1 MAKKRKNGEGT
12 WGTKI
17 IKGETFKFYRDV
29 NGKYTYGKTD
39 VAIKKKL
46 SEKSQVQEITKQE
59 ITFGEYVLE
68 WLKRLKTSVEQTTY
82 NSYED
87 AITTRLINYKK
98 YDLSNVLLC
107 ELTDTMFQNYLD
119 TLAQDYSLNSIKKT
133 WSLIKKCVS
142 YGEIRKDI
150 PILHLKEL
158 IKVPSEA
165 NVAHKRKE
173 ISVPTVE
180 EVEFIYKECKR
191 LDSNKNMWYGNA
203 AYVII
208 LIMYTGMRISEAL
221 ALKWSNINK
230 ENDGYII
237 NIDSALAKIRS
248 IDDNGNLIYTHS
260 IKSTKSSKSK
270 RSIPLPDRAVESIH
284 FFEQFKENDN
294 DFVCVTNNHTH
305 YQRRNVEKTL
315 SRIIKNSDCQDK
327 NYTLHSLR
335 HGYGSILLSKGVDIK
350 IVSELLGHEDISFT
364 YNVYIKAFE
373 QDKNEAVMKLN

>member
-17 IKGETFKFYRDV
+17 IKGETFKFYRDTD
-29 NGKYTYGKTD
+29 GKYTYGKTD
-39 VAIKKKL
+39 AAIKKKL
-46 SEKSQVQEITKQE
+46 LEKSHVQEIAKQE
-59 ITFGEYVLE
+59 ITFGEYILE
-68 WLKRLKTSVEQTTY
+68 WLKKLKTSVEQTTY

-119 TLAQDYSLNSIKKT
+119 ALAQDYSLNSIKKT
-133 WSLIKKCVS
+133 WSLIKKCVL

-150 PILHLKEL
+150 PALHLKEL
-158 IKVPSEA
+158 IKVPSES

-180 EVEFIYKECKR
+180 EVEFIYKECKH
-191 LDSNKNMWYGNA
+191 LDSNDNMWYGNA

-221 ALKWSNINK
+221 ALKWSNINIK
-230 ENDGYII
+230 DNIYTIDI
-237 NIDSALAKIRS
+237 NSSLAKIRS
-248 IDDNGNLIYTHS
+248 IDKNGNNIYTHS
-260 IKSTKSSKSK
+260 IKATKSSKSK
-270 RSIPLPDRAVESIH
+270 RSIPLPDRAIEAIC
-284 FFEQFKENDN
+284 FFEKFKKNND
-294 DFVCVTNNHTH
+294 DFVCVTSNHTH
-305 YQRRNVEKTL
+305 YQRRNVERTL
-315 SRIIKNSDCQDK
+315 ERIIKNSDCRDK

-373 QDKNEAVMKLN
+373 QDKNNAVMKLN